1 MATNRV
7 GAIGGGQLAWM
18 LGMEA
23 PKLGIELFVQTPQPE
38 DPAVFFA
45 TDTVLAPI
53 DDAAATAK
61 LAELCQVVTFENE
74 FVDLQALWPL
84 EEKGVCFRPSLR
96 ALSPLLDKYEQR
108 CFLKEAGVP
117 IPAFALL
124 EREEDAT
131 EFSFPAAIKAR
142 RGGYDGR
149 GTEIVADADALK
161 CVWSRWQRPSA
172 LVEAYVPFVK
182 ELAVMAARS
191 PQGEIA
197 LHPIVGTEQEAQ
209 VCRRV
214 FAPAAINKTLE
225 KQIERIVRTV
235 LERLQAIGIFGF
247 EFFLT
252 ADDRVWVN
260 EIAPRPHNS
269 GHFTLDACHTSQF
282 EQHLRA
288 VSDRPLGNP
297 SLACDGAVMVN
308 LLGYEHRRDNY
319 AEKREKLAAFPNARV
334 YWYGKQEARPGRKLG
349 HVTVLLA
356 GHAPNSLQREAQEAA
371 RAIETIWHTP

>member
-1 MATNRV
+1 MAIKRI

-23 PKLGIELFVQTPQPE
+23 PKLGVELFVQTPNAD
-38 DPAVFFA
+38 DPAVCLAAGAVFA
-45 TDTVLAPI
+45 AI

-61 LAELCQVVTFENE
+61 LAEHCEIVTFENE
-74 FVDLQALWPL
+74 FVDLEALWKL
-84 EEKGVCFRPSLR
+84 EATGVCFRPPLR

-108 CFLKEAGVP
+108 CFLKQAGMPVP
-117 IPAFALL
+117 TFALL

-131 EFSFPAAIKAR
+131 NFSFPAAIKAR

-149 GTEIVADADALK
+149 GTEIVADAKALK
-161 CVWSRWQRPSA
+161 RVWHCWQCPSA

-191 PQGEIA
+191 PRGEIA
-197 LHPIVGTEQEAQ
+197 LHPVVETEQEAQ

-214 FAPAAINKTLE
+214 LAPARIRDKVE
-225 KQIERIVRTV
+225 KEIDRIARAV

-252 ADDRVWVN
+252 ADDRVFVN

-269 GHFTLDACHTSQF
+269 GHFTLDACRTSQF

-288 VSDRPLGNP
+288 TGDRPLGDP
-297 SLACDGAVMVN
+297 TLLCDGAVMVN
-308 LLGYEHRRDNY
+308 LLGYERRRDDY
-319 AEKREKLAAFPNARV
+319 AEKRDKLAALPGARV
-334 YWYGKQEARPGRKLG
+334 YWYGKQESRPGRKLG

-356 GHAPNSLQREAQEAA
+356 GDVGDALQRQA
-371 RAIETIWHTP
+371 RAVAKAIEAIWYAA